1 MSVSL
6 DTHCPASKLPACI
19 PVFGFGQGN
28 RAFWENGLVE
38 FRLDSVQGTETDG
51 NGHICKGRLD

>member
-6 DTHCPASKLPACI
+6 DTHCPASKLAACI
-19 PVFGFGQGN
+19 PVIGFGQGN
-28 RAFWENGLVE
+28 RAFWENGPVA
-38 FRLDSVQGTETDG
+38 FRLYSVHWTETDG